1 MGVGMDEEKE
11 IKKNEEEIFDLYW
24 RIAELVSQIRAV
36 EKEKMARRNNKRGCK
51 EYCAKGQKDGIC
63 PLEQECPYHE
73 LDKIRPTDKRANRT
87 GYEIWCDKELSKSS
101 ESTALLAHL
110 MNLRV

>member
-1 MGVGMDEEKE
+1 MDEGKE
-11 IKKNEEEIFDLYW
+11 IKKNSEEIFDLYW
-24 RIAELVSQIRAV
+24 RIAELTAKIRAV
-36 EKEKMARRNNKRGCK
+36 EKEKLERRNNKRGCK
-51 EYCAKGQKDGIC
+51 EYCMKGQKDGIC
-63 PLEQECPYHE
+63 PLSQGCPYHE
-73 LDKIRPTDKRANRT
+73 LDHIRPTGKQANRT

>member
-1 MGVGMDEEKE
+1 MDEVKE
-11 IKKNEEEIFDLYW
+11 IMKNTDEIFDLYR

-36 EKEKMARRNNKRGCK
+36 EKEKLARRNNKRGCK

-73 LDKIRPTDKRANRT
+73 LDHIRPTGKNCSHT
-87 GYEIWCDKELSKSS
+87 GYEIWCDKELNKAS
-101 ESTALLAHL
+101 ESAVLIAHL